1 MSIPLVL
8 EQNITDWTSARPLP
22 ASLSIA
28 WEGSN
33 ESARATRQIKRLYRF
48 TWLNPRPEAE
58 IMTLDFSWA
67 AAQTEP
73 FLVAVTAE

>member
-8 EQNITDWTSARPLP
+8 DQNIADWTPGRPLP
-22 ASLSIA
+22 ASLAIA
-28 WEGSN
+28 WEGLN
-33 ESARATRQIKRLYRF
+33 ESARSLGQKKRLYRF
-48 TWLNPRPEAE
+48 TWINPRPEAE
-58 IMTLDFSWA
+58 ILTLDFSWA